1 MQLSR
6 AYLREKKASD
16 LEVILDTEIQT
27 MDYIEDLKK
36 ELPYI
41 KPGEEDDFAIEEAGQ
56 DAYPALLDVAFMCN
70 MPVYGGSSKAGDL
83 KTAELKFK
91 ELVLAQPKHHSG
103 CEYLAML
110 YGKTGQREKAVWFQE
125 RAIVIARKFLEDD
138 SIDMEVI
145 REMEGNLE
153 KIKNGVEVLPWWRAS
168 REI

>member
-1 MQLSR
+1 MTDFI
-6 AYLREKKASD
+6 A
-16 LEVILDTEIQT
+16 
-27 MDYIEDLKK
+27 DLKK

-91 ELVLAQPKHHSG
+91 ELALAQPKHHSG

-110 YGKTGQREKAVWFQE
+110 YGKIGQIGKAVWFQE
-125 RAIVIARKFLEDD
+125 RAITIANLDGVRPCLLLILKRTD
-138 SIDMEVI
+138 SYKD
-145 REMEGNLE
+145 
-153 KIKNGVEVLPWWRAS
+153 IKAISKV
-168 REI
+168 